1 MATKKVSMADVAKKI
16 GVSRATV
23 SYVINNIPNSNI
35 SDATRKKVWE
45 AVEELGYRT
54 NAFAKCLRGGKSDVL
69 GFITDN
75 ISDMPFIVD
84 IIKGA
89 QDEALANNKLLL
101 VMDVQS
107 DPQTEEKIFSM
118 MDQWQVRGVIYATT
132 LHRSIETGNCFF
144 YNKTILVDCFSTK
157 RDLPSIVPNEI
168 QGGYIA
174 TKELIKHGY
183 KKIALINGP
192 ASHEASIGRLEGFK
206 MALNESNL
214 TINPQWIKYGD
225 WWQESGYDHALD
237 LLSADN
243 PPEAIFC
250 ANDWMAMGAYD
261 AAKKIQFNIPNDV
274 AVIGFDNRQM
284 IANHMHPALTTVA
297 LPYYEMGKEAIR
309 MLLLNEEQQEIKNF
323 QKKLDCTLVLRQS
336 I

>member
-1 MATKKVSMADVAKKI
+1 MPEKRISMADVAKKI

-23 SYVINNIPNSNI
+23 SYVINDIPDSNIPDS
-35 SDATRKKVWE
+35 TRKKVWE

-75 ISDMPFIVD
+75 IADMPFIVD

-89 QDEALANNKLLL
+89 QDEALKKNKLLL
-101 VMDVQS
+101 VMDIQS
-107 DPQTEEKIFSM
+107 DQKTEEKIFSL
-118 MDQWQVRGVIYATT
+118 MDQWQVGGIIYATT
-132 LHRSIETGNCFF
+132 LHRSIEVTNCFF

-157 RDLPSIVPNEI
+157 HDLPSIVPNEI

-174 TKELIKHGY
+174 TKELINHGF
-183 KKIALINGP
+183 KKIAFINGP
-192 ASHEASIGRLEGFK
+192 VSHEASIGRLKGFTNV
-206 MALNESNL
+206 MNESNL
-214 TINPQWIKYGD
+214 DIKKDWIRNGD
-225 WWQESGYDHALD
+225 WWQESGYDNALD
-237 LLSADN
+237 LLKMEN

-250 ANDWMAMGAYD
+250 ANDWMAMGVYD
-261 AAKKIQFNIPNDV
+261 AAKKLQVKIPDDI

-297 LPYYEMGKEAIR
+297 LPYYEMGKNAMQ
-309 MLLLNEEQQEIKNF
+309 MLLKSNDQNEIQNI
-323 QKKLDCTLVLRQS
+323 QKKLDCTVVMRQS